1 MTSIPKTETEN
12 DREWIIEALDTYE
25 GPLIR
30 YAQRFTGDLEQARDI
45 VQDAF
50 LRLCRADRSR
60 IGEQV
65 GAWLYTVCRNRAL
78 DVQRKEKRMGSWN
91 EQVALARPSAD
102 PPPEAVAAR
111 NDDYRSVLSA
121 LSGLPPNQQ
130 EVVHLRFQDGL
141 SYHEI
146 SEVTGLSVSN
156 VGYLLHMAVKRVREL
171 LADAAEPSPRRDASA
186 RGAAEGRA

>member
-1 MTSIPKTETEN
+1 MTSDPKAVVEH
-12 DREWIIEALDTYE
+12 DLDWIIRALDRYE
-25 GPLIR
+25 SPLIR
-30 YAQRFTGDLEQARDI
+30 YAQRFTADLDLARDV

-50 LRLCRADRSR
+50 LQLCRADRAS
-60 IGEQV
+60 IGDQV

-78 DVQRKEKRMGSWN
+78 DVQKKEKRMGSLTEWAA
-91 EQVALARPSAD
+91 VARPSAD
-102 PPPEAVAAR
+102 PPPEAVAAMHE
-111 NDDYRSVLSA
+111 DYDGVLSA
-121 LSGLPPNQQ
+121 LSDLPSNQQ

-156 VGYLLHMAVKRVREL
+156 VGYLLHTAIKRVRET
-171 LADAAEPSPRRDASA
+171 LAAVGESTDTDHSV